1 VIIKLLV
8 AIALV
13 EAVAELWTESDLF
26 ERLRVWVRSKNDFL
40 GYFFDCGYCVS
51 VWLGVGAA
59 YLFQCVGQ
67 FDGLGWWEPLL
78 WGLVI
83 HRGSNIWHE
92 IVSRLFARVPFTLF
106 LRGNLRHDALL
117 LMDNEFPEEKA
128 VGEEASKEEPKEDPK
143 EEEKG
148 DA

>member
-13 EAVAELWTESDLF
+13 EALAELWTESDLF
-26 ERLRVWVRSKNDFL
+26 ERLRVWVRSKSDFM

-59 YLFQCVGQ
+59 YLFQCMGQ
-67 FDGLGWWEPLL
+67 FEGLGWWEPLL
-78 WGLVI
+78 WGFVI

-92 IVSRLFARVPFTLF
+92 IISRLFARVPFTLF
-106 LRGNLRHDALL
+106 LRGNLRHDALIL
-117 LMDNEFPEEKA
+117 AEVPE
-128 VGEEASKEEPKEDPK
+128 EEPKKETPK
-143 EEEKG
+143 EEESKEK
-148 DA
+148 APKEEEVNA

>member
-13 EAVAELWTESDLF
+13 EALAEIWTESVLF
-26 ERLRVWVRSKNDFL
+26 ERLRVWVRSKSDFL

-51 VWLGVGAA
+51 VWLGIGAA
-59 YLFQCVGQ
+59 YLFQCMGQ
-67 FDGLGWWEPLL
+67 FEALGWWEPLL
-78 WGLVI
+78 WGFVI

-92 IVSRLFARVPFTLF
+92 AISRFMGRIPWALF
-106 LRGNLRHDALL
+106 LTVRGAVPVDVQLPLEEPA
-117 LMDNEFPEEKA
+117 PEPVK
-128 VGEEASKEEPKEDPK
+128 EEALEAPK
-143 EEEKG
+143 EEEKT